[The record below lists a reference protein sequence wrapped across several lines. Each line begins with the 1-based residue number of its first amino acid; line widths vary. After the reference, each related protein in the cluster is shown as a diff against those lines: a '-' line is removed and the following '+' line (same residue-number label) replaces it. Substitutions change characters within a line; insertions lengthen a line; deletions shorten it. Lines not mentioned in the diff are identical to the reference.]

1 MRTRRP
7 GCQTRCPDPASCPL
21 PHSTSTPASHKALTC
36 LTLSLSAGAS
46 DAISIAWEFDRSCYA
61 PVSCDGEEV
70 RVRAPPSCSTTSPPP
85 PADPPHTQPQPFA
98 DLSRI
103 ARAHPPPPPIPT
115 LAAPRHARHA
125 PLQRHRTPPAT
136 LPTPPRRH
144 RRSRPSPHV
153 RPWRRRC
160 HRGSARAPPPPPHPA
175 TPVPL
180 LSPLMT
186 CVLSVCSPSRRPV
199 PSSPSSPS
207 PPDAA
212 HSLTVVSP
220 HGCRR
225 RVRWRLRERALPGHL
240 PSPT

>member
-1 MRTRRP
+1 M
-7 GCQTRCPDPASCPL
+7 
-21 PHSTSTPASHKALTC
+21 
-36 LTLSLSAGAS
+36 
-46 DAISIAWEFDRSCYA
+46 
-61 PVSCDGEEV
+61 SCDGEEI

-103 ARAHPPPPPIPT
+103 ARAP
-115 LAAPRHARHA
+115 
-125 PLQRHRTPPAT
+125 
-136 LPTPPRRH
+136 PTPP
-144 RRSRPSPHV
+144 
-153 RPWRRRC
+153 
-160 HRGSARAPPPPPHPA
+160 HPL
-175 TPVPL
+175 TPAPL

-186 CVLSVCSPSRRPV
+186 CVLSVCSLSRRPV

-240 PSPT
+240 PSPTWSLSTCGLLPGQGYSVRGRISRLRLTLRRYPTRHQRVRRIGQKSLTSIFAHMSQPMFA

>member
-103 ARAHPPPPPIPT
+103 ARAHPPPPP
-115 LAAPRHARHA
+115 
-125 PLQRHRTPPAT
+125 
-136 LPTPPRRH
+136 
-144 RRSRPSPHV
+144 
-153 RPWRRRC
+153 
-160 HRGSARAPPPPPHPA
+160 PHPA